1 MAIEV
6 TENGA
11 VEAVLRDRSWRFLI
25 GGELR
30 VAADGRLEPVIDPST
45 GRQIAQVPWAGAADV
60 DAAVQAGQKAFPAW
74 ERLSVRERGAHLREF
89 GRLISSH
96 ADELAML
103 DTVDSGNPLGAMRRE
118 AAISVEHIENWCALA
133 TSLNGVVIP
142 ASRDN
147 LHYTSYRPYGVVARI
162 FPFNHPLLF
171 AVTRPIASLLA
182 GNTCVLKPAEQTP
195 LVALRLGELALEAFP
210 AGVVNILAG
219 GPEAG
224 DALVRHP
231 LIRRIGF
238 IGSTNIGRLIQRSAA
253 EEGVKNV
260 TLELGGK
267 NALIVMPDADLDA
280 AVEGAIYGMNLGVSQ
295 GQSCGSTSRAF
306 VHESLYDSFVEGIAA
321 GFRSIR
327 VGRAYDPGTEMGPVV
342 SAVQLERVNRYIDT
356 GREQAR
362 LVTGGGRPE
371 SLDEGFF
378 VEPTVFADVPRQ
390 ATIALEEIF
399 GPVVAVSS
407 WKDYDE
413 VIEAANSVDYGLTAS
428 VWTRDLSVA
437 HRTAEH
443 LQVGYVWINGSAKH
457 YWGTPFGGTK
467 ESGIGREESI
477 EELVSYLEQK
487 VTHVGLG
494 HGQEAFDRLVSGL
507 AETAHARRRNHTDA

>member
-1 MAIEV
+1 MATDTV
-6 TENGA
+6 PHGPAQAA
-11 VEAVLRDRSWRFLI
+11 VQDRNWRFLV
-25 GGELR
+25 GEELR
-30 VAADGRLEPVIDPST
+30 GAADGRTEAVVDPST
-45 GRQIAQVPWAGAADV
+45 GRQIADVPWAGAADV
-60 DAAVQAGQKAFPAW
+60 DAAVTAGQKAFPEW
-74 ERLSVRERGAHLREF
+74 STLTVRERGKHLREF
-89 GRLISSH
+89 ARLIGDH

-103 DTVDSGNPLGAMRRE
+103 DSVDSGNPLGAMRLE
-118 AAISVEHIENWCALA
+118 ADASVNHIENWCGLA
-133 TSLNGVVIP
+133 TSLNGAVIP

-210 AGVVNILAG
+210 PGVVNILAG

-224 DALVRHP
+224 DALVRHR

-238 IGSTNIGRLIQRSAA
+238 IGSTKIGRLIQRAAA

-267 NALIVMPDADLDA
+267 NALIVMPDGDLDA
-280 AVEGAIYGMNLGVSQ
+280 AVDGAVYGMNLGVSQ

-306 VHESLYDSFVEGIAA
+306 VHESLYDDFVNGVSARF
-321 GFRSIR
+321 GQIR
-327 VGRAYDPGTEMGPVV
+327 VGRAYHPDTDMGPVV
-342 SAVQLERVNRYIDT
+342 SAVQLDRVNHYIDS
-356 GREQAR
+356 GRDQAR
-362 LVTGGGRPE
+362 LVTGGGRPPG
-371 SLDEGFF
+371 LDDGFF

-390 ATIALEEIF
+390 ARIAREEIF
-399 GPVVAVSS
+399 GPVIAISS

-413 VIEAANSVDYGLTAS
+413 VIEAANSVEYGLTAS
-428 VWTRDLSVA
+428 VWTQDLTLA
-437 HRTAEH
+437 HRTAER
-443 LQVGYVWINGSAKH
+443 LEAGYVWINGAATH

-467 ESGIGREESI
+467 ESGLGREESI

-494 HGQEAFDRLVSGL
+494 QARSAFDRLMGR
-507 AETAHARRRNHTDA
+507 TA